1 MASFDIQT
9 LKDRLLVK
17 YPAFASAIVNANYY
31 EKPVKTLCTDGKDIY
46 YDSNFLNSLSIDE
59 QLFVLAHEIC
69 HIRSNHIMRSKDKN
83 PKLWNIATDAVI
95 NVLLKEDGLTIPQNV
110 INMPDAVNYSAE
122 EYYEKLLKE
131 QEKNQNEN
139 SSSEKNQTQSEK
151 EQSSGSNGANN
162 SNASKQESSSEENQT
177 QSEKEQSSSS
187 NGANNSNASR
197 QESSSEENQTQSEKE
212 QSSSSNGANN
222 SNASKQESSSEENQ
236 TQSEKE
242 QSSSSNELNSSN
254 ESVQGNS
261 SQNNTKDE
269 EYNNPSNVDDHSM
282 WSKALE
288 KESKENDSKENEEV
302 VDEQELFSENRKEK
316 IENLKK
322 LKEELLKESMQAG
335 NSTNEDKFSL
345 DNIGRNKP
353 LIDWRTLLRKSVN
366 IKLNWDTRTPE
377 VEYGVL
383 VPKLRRKAYPRTEIL
398 LDTSGSIDD
407 EMLKNFLR
415 ECKYILQNTEMWVG
429 CFDTKFYGF
438 QKIDSEKDI
447 DNMTFYG
454 RGGTNFEVAVNAF
467 TKRSD
472 NRIIFTDGYAD
483 MPKEKAN
490 AIWVVFGEEKINP
503 LGGQV
508 IYINQEQLKQLHSSN
523 SSMKR

>member
-151 EQSSGSNGANN
+151 EQSSG
-162 SNASKQESSSEENQT
+162 
-177 QSEKEQSSSS
+177 
-187 NGANNSNASR
+187 
-197 QESSSEENQTQSEKE
+197 
-212 QSSSSNGANN
+212 SNGANN

>member
-139 SSSEKNQTQSEK
+139 SSSEK
-151 EQSSGSNGANN
+151 
-162 SNASKQESSSEENQT
+162 
-177 QSEKEQSSSS
+177 
-187 NGANNSNASR
+187 
-197 QESSSEENQTQSEKE
+197 
-212 QSSSSNGANN
+212 
-222 SNASKQESSSEENQ
+222 NQ